1 MNPCKCV
8 VYCILANPYTES
20 SWASTVILQA
30 DHVPVQTS
38 SPISQ
43 CHLAKWERAHC
54 FTEQAQWKKL
64 LSRFPNILHMEHR
77 CNYQKIH
84 IESFHFGNVQDILSW
99 IDLWWNWASD
109 ENPDHP
115 GRCTQTP
122 EFWRHNRYTITV
134 SVEST
139 HKNWV
144 VMPPCYNWNSSCY
157 Q

>member
-1 MNPCKCV
+1 MCG
-8 VYCILANPYTES
+8 ILHIGKSLHRKLLSVNG
-20 SWASTVILQA
+20 
-30 DHVPVQTS
+30 
-38 SPISQ
+38 
-43 CHLAKWERAHC
+43 HLAGRSCACANKLTDLAMSPGQMGARA
-54 FTEQAQWKKL
+54 L
-64 LSRFPNILHMEHR
+64 LHRTSTMEKTASRFPNILHMEHR